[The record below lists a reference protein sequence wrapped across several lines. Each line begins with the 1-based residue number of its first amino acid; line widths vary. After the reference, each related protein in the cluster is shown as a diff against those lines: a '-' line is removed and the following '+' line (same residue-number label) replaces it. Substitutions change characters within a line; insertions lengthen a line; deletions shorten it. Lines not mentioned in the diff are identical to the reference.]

1 MISGRFDHLKL
12 VGTSCRFILGEVGLR
27 LFQSSWKLG
36 QKLVGTPCKS
46 YRSNDADC
54 KTRIDQWRKCAKCR
68 LSAKKEA
75 RYFVRLL
82 TLKREWHFISTIFSI
97 VVVFSIQCN
106 ACHCFLSPDKD
117 CIFELKL
124 GNRQIHWI
132 NSLYVILY
140 PRKIYQRILCPNGTL
155 LKGYFAHRTRC
166 PKDVLL
172 KGYFVQRALCQKD
185 TFPQRILC
193 PKNTLP

>member
-1 MISGRFDHLKL
+1 MQISLQFDEFLLTKNLKILISGRIDHLKL

-82 TLKREWHFISTIFSI
+82 TLKREWHFISTRISI
-97 VVVFSIQCN
+97 VVGFSIQCN
-106 ACHCFLSPDKD
+106 ACHCFCRL
-117 CIFELKL
+117 I
-124 GNRQIHWI
+124 
-132 NSLYVILY
+132 
-140 PRKIYQRILCPNGTL
+140 RIAYLN
-155 LKGYFAHRTRC
+155 
-166 PKDVLL
+166 
-172 KGYFVQRALCQKD
+172 
-185 TFPQRILC
+185 
-193 PKNTLP
+193 